1 SKLFFWSV
9 ELLVVAMLL
18 FIASKINFLFA
29 PIGTFFST
37 LFAPVLVAGFLY
49 YLLNPVVNLLMKT
62 KMKRIYAVLL
72 VFLLLIIALVLI
84 LLTII

>member
-1 SKLFFWSV
+1 MINRFKESKLFFWSV

-37 LFAPVLVAGFLY
+37 LFAPVLVAAFCI
-49 YLLNPVVNLLMKT
+49 
-62 KMKRIYAVLL
+62 IY
-72 VFLLLIIALVLI
+72 
-84 LLTII
+84 